1 MNKYEQLIEFII
13 NEQEDKAKA
22 LFHDIVVE
30 RSRDIYE
37 SLMDEE
43 DPAVSDDQVNNLVDE
58 ITADDVGMR
67 EAEDD
72 EEDMPA
78 NDMGMDHEE
87 PDADN
92 IGGPSDSDA
101 DNEEDNEEASVED
114 RVMDL
119 EDAIDELK
127 AEFDRLMSDNDGDG
141 DHDMQDHD
149 METGAKQNGMGMDMG
164 MEMRE
169 SADAEDDEEKEDKED
184 AKEKAK
190 AKSEAEKIREYVEKV
205 SMPSNKSEGGEAG
218 KGGSV
223 AVNKG
228 SVVAGKNNMG
238 GTSANIAKGGSEP
251 APDGTSPK
259 SAVKGKGE
267 FTGQFQNKPGA
278 RADMGKAPS
287 AQKGE
292 AGGINKTSIE
302 AGGK

>member
-92 IGGPSDSDA
+92 IGGPSDLDA
-101 DNEEDNEEASVED
+101 DNEEASVED